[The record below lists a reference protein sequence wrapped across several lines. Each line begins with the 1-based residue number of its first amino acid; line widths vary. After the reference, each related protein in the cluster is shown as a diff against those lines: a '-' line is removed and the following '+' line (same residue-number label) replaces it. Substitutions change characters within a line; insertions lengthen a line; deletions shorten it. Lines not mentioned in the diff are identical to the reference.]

1 MDYRIEKSDDVDILT
16 IQGAL
21 TIEHAAEF
29 RAALMELMESAEHP
43 ALNLEGVTDADLTC
57 LQLLCSAHRTVTSS
71 NERLTLDG
79 AFPLG
84 IRRASKAAG
93 FSRHTG
99 CSAGPEE
106 NCLWIEKRDNAEQ
119 QA

>member
-1 MDYRIEKSDDVDILT
+1 MDYKIEKSDSLDILT

-21 TIEHAAEF
+21 TLEHAAEF

-43 ALNLEGVTDADLTC
+43 ALNLEGVTDADLSC
-57 LQLLCSAHRTVTSS
+57 LQLLCSAHRTAIGS
-71 NERLTLDG
+71 NGRLTLDG

-84 IRRASKAAG
+84 IRRASEAAG
-93 FSRHTG
+93 FSRHAG

-106 NCLWIEKRDNAEQ
+106 NCLWVEKRDYAEQ
-119 QA
+119 